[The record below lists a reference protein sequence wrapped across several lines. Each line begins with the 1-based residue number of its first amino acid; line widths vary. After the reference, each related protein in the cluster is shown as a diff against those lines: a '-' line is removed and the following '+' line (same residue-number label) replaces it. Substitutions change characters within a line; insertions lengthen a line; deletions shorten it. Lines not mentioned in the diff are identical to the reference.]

1 MTPFEIGG
9 TLVVHLKTK
18 TPLERVRAGFSRD
31 SNRTQTCNLLIRS
44 QMLYSIELRSQVSG
58 PLGADPDLFFGGR
71 LHAHLLLADA
81 GLLAGELTKVEDAG
95 ATDVADF
102 VQFDC
107 LDER

>member
-1 MTPFEIGG
+1 MKNPPEVS
-9 TLVVHLKTK
+9 LV
-18 TPLERVRAGFSRD
+18 GFFRD
-31 SNRTQTCNLLIRS
+31 SYRTQTCNLLIRS

-58 PLGADPDLFFGGR
+58 PLRADPDLFFGGR

-102 VQFDC
+102 VQFDV
-107 LDER
+107 LNEG